1 MYLMK
6 NPIDLVAIWQT
17 KCVRLYQPNKNE
29 LQVHSDSI
37 I

>member
-6 NPIDLVAIWQT
+6 NPTDLVAIWQA

-29 LQVHSDSI
+29 LQVESDSMI
-37 I
+37 